1 MGSRF
6 FGPAIDLGFS
16 SETAIQEVL
25 PSGGKVSNLRVYL
38 TSSPGSTDSY
48 TFTVRRDP
56 AGVAAPPVNTGITCT
71 VSGNSTSCEDK
82 ADTQTFAAGDAIS
95 VLATENSSP
104 NSVTGMFF
112 RLDYQP

>member
-1 MGSRF
+1 MGNRF
-6 FGPAIDLGFS
+6 FGPSIDLSIG
-16 SETAIQEVL
+16 SEPAIQEVL

-38 TSSPGSTDSY
+38 TSSPGSPDSY

-56 AGVAAPPVNTGITCT
+56 AGAAAPVSTGITCT
-71 VSGNSTSCEDK
+71 VSGNNTSCEDTNN
-82 ADTQTFAAGDAIS
+82 TQTFSAGDAIS

-104 NSVTGMFF
+104 NSSAMFF